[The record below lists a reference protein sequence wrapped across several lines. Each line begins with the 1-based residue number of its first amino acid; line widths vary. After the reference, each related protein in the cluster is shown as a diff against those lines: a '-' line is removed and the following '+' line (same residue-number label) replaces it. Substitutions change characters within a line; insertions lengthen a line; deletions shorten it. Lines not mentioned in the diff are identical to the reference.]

1 MMKLLVIAIT
11 FASPCLAVDCEK
23 NMEGRNNLLNV
34 SSASSSQ
41 GLESLSDVA
50 FETTTK
56 LKREELRKIL
66 SSEDIEYLCYEAGSS
81 AKELTFKEEIEL
93 QKKTNKSLRT
103 WTQGEISFFLEC
115 ENRRTPLDK
124 AIDGIVAGEYQLT
137 ENSKNILDE
146 AAAYLDKKNPLG
158 WTPLS
163 WIEKRIERA
172 KKGGTST
179 TKYEILRTKLRL
191 RIIRYKDS
199 QLSVQR

>member
-1 MMKLLVIAIT
+1 MKLLVIAIT

-23 NMEGRNNLLNV
+23 NMEDRNNLLNV

-66 SSEDIEYLCYEAGSS
+66 SSEDIEYLCDEAETPS
-81 AKELTFKEEIEL
+81 KRLTFKKEIEL
-93 QKKTNKSLRT
+93 QEKTNKSLRT

-115 ENRRTPLDK
+115 DNRRTPLYK
-124 AIDGIVAGEYQLT
+124 AIDGIVAGEYKLSK
-137 ENSKNILDE
+137 NSKNILDE
-146 AAAYLDKKNPLG
+146 AAAYLEKRNPLG

-163 WIEKRIERA
+163 WIENNIETA
-172 KKGGTST
+172 KKVGSST
-179 TKYEILRTKLRL
+179 TKYEILRTELRL
-191 RIIRYKDS
+191 RIIAYKDS
-199 QLSVQR
+199 RLSVQR